1 MNLSNLYNYSI
12 LTGVWN
18 DLDYDV
24 LKLVKEY
31 LRVHLNRR
39 LLHNDYDEFIER
51 SKIYNPQYY
60 YYNERISYDET
71 DIMSKHLD
79 RNYIR
84 YGFKN
89 DYKVDIKIIDDCRFG
104 YKYYIFGTDLAL
116 DVFNISPDSP
126 APALRLIRKRFVKSY
141 TDNLI
146 DAVNSFSDR
155 TIRDFIRTLM
165 CVEEGLIEDKY
176 TIEEACGI
184 ADSVLIRESYYIEN
198 DD

>member
-31 LRVHLNRR
+31 LLVHLNRR

-60 YYNERISYDET
+60 YYNERISYDGINT
-71 DIMSKHLD
+71 LSKHLD

-126 APALRLIRKRFVKSY
+126 APHRSQ
-141 TDNLI
+141 D
-146 DAVNSFSDR
+146 
-155 TIRDFIRTLM
+155 
-165 CVEEGLIEDKY
+165 
-176 TIEEACGI
+176 
-184 ADSVLIRESYYIEN
+184 
-198 DD
+198 

>member
-1 MNLSNLYNYSI
+1 MNESNFYNYSI

-51 SKIYNPQYY
+51 SKIYNPTYY
-60 YYNERISYDET
+60 PYNEKISEIINRDT
-71 DIMSKHLD
+71 I
-79 RNYIR
+79 RNNIR
-84 YGFKN
+84 YGFNSTNKFL
-89 DYKVDIKIIDDCRFG
+89 KVIDDCRFG

>member
-1 MNLSNLYNYSI
+1 M
-12 LTGVWN
+12 
-18 DLDYDV
+18 DYDV

-39 LLHNDYDEFIER
+39 LLHDDYAKFIER
-51 SKIYNPQYY
+51 SKIYNPLYY

-71 DIMSKHLD
+71 DILSKYSEHLD

-89 DYKVDIKIIDDCRFG
+89 EYKVDIKIIDDCIATRFK

-116 DVFNISPDSP
+116 DLFNINYD
-126 APALRLIRKRFVKSY
+126 APEAGLRLIRKKFVKSR
-141 TDNLI
+141 TDNMI

-155 TIRDFIRTLM
+155 RIRDYIRTLQGI
-165 CVEEGLIEDKY
+165 EEGLITGKY
-176 TIEEACGI
+176 TTEEACEI
-184 ADSVLIRESYYIEN
+184 ADEILIKDLYYIGN

>member
-1 MNLSNLYNYSI
+1 M
-12 LTGVWN
+12 
-18 DLDYDV
+18 DYDV

-31 LRVHLNRR
+31 LQVHLNRR

-60 YYNERISYDET
+60 YYNERISYDEI
-71 DIMSKHLD
+71 DIMSEYFENS

-116 DVFNISPDSP
+116 DLVDLFGPSRS
-126 APALRLIRKRFVKSY
+126 LIRKMFIRRY
-141 TDNLI
+141 TDNMI